1 MTVGGQAGSGT
12 VDQRLTDLAT
22 TKRDWAF
29 RVQNLQKQYGTLA
42 ALQAVG
48 YSPADAQTA
57 LNYINFM
64 NNLAAVYY
72 GTGTQASPSNFD
84 AAFAPLWAGQ

>member
-1 MTVGGQAGSGT
+1 MTVGGQASSAT
-12 VDQRLTDLAT
+12 VDQVLTDQAVSI
-22 TKRDWAF
+22 RQWAF
-29 RVQNLQKQYGTLA
+29 KAKNLQEEFGSLA
-42 ALQAVG
+42 ALEAAG

-64 NNLAAVYY
+64 NGIAAVYY
-72 GTGTQASPSNFD
+72 GTGTQASASDYD

>member
-1 MTVGGQAGSGT
+1 MSVGAQAGQAA
-12 VDQRLTDLAT
+12 VDQKLTDLAT
-22 TKRDWAF
+22 IKRDWAY
-29 RVQNLQKQYGTLA
+29 RVQNLQKEYGTLA
-42 ALQAVG
+42 ALQAAG

-57 LNYINFM
+57 LSYINFM